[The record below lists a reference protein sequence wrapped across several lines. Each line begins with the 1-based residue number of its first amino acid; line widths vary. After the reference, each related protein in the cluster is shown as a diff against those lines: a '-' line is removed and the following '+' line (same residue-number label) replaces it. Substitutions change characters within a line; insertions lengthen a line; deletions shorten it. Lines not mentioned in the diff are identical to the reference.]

1 MVVLELELDEAEAAT
16 LEREADQF
24 EFEST
29 TAYLH
34 WLVRNRSVVF
44 TQPDDALR
52 ERLTAIER
60 RLDELEAA
68 EQSEPEPE
76 PEPES
81 ESESES
87 EAERDSEVMEAVDEL
102 FDETTGADDEEIS
115 EAIESID
122 LDDQAD

>member
-76 PEPES
+76 PEPEPD
-81 ESESES
+81 
-87 EAERDSEVMEAVDEL
+87 AERDSEVMEAVDEL